1 MRIDRWR
8 WSKLI
13 SSVTILIQEKL
24 IQQEPHMTTTLALLL
39 LMTTSLEKQLKQL
52 KNIQQL
58 LNQVNEF

>member
-1 MRIDRWR
+1 MSIDRWR

-13 SSVTILIQEKL
+13 SSITILMQEKL

-58 LNQVNEF
+58 LNQVNVF